1 MRAPTIAHR
10 YARALLDI
18 GIDRKNFEQLGRE
31 LDRVALLFKHDE
43 IDQLFS
49 NPKFGAE
56 TRRAVL
62 GDLLKRLMV
71 SPICRNFM
79 MLLVDKGRI
88 GNLPEI
94 AQAYHA
100 LADEHAGRVRARV
113 TVASRMA
120 ESDIARL
127 RTVLANATGKQ
138 VIVEQD
144 EDPSLIGGVITRIG
158 GTIYDGS
165 VRTQL
170 ETMRTRLKQGR

>member
-18 GIDRKNFEQLGRE
+18 GIERKNYEQLGRE
-31 LDRVALLFKHDE
+31 LDRVVGLFDHDE
-43 IDQLFS
+43 IAQLFK

-62 GDLLKRLMV
+62 GELLKRLMV
-71 SPICRNFM
+71 SPICRNFL

-88 GNLPEI
+88 SNLPEI
-94 AQAYHA
+94 VEAYHA
-100 LADEHAGRVRARV
+100 LADEHGDRVRARV
-113 TVASRMA
+113 TVAARLP

-127 RTVLANATGKQ
+127 RTVLQQATGKQ

-144 EDPSLIGGVITRIG
+144 EDPEILGGVITRIG
-158 GTIYDGS
+158 GRIYDGS

-170 ETMRTRLKQGR
+170 ETIRARLKQGR